1 MKTLDVSDQLPSV
14 RELLELA
21 SDESVILRTSEGREF
36 ILAEIDD
43 SDRELEVICQNDELM
58 EFLRLR
64 SSEDKTFTLSEVRE
78 KLGLSSPRGF
88 DSSFSG
94 SA

>member
-1 MKTLDVSDQLPSV
+1 MKTLDVSDELPSV
-14 RELLELA
+14 KELLELA
-21 SDESVILRTSEGREF
+21 RVENVVLRTSEGREF

-43 SDRELEVICQNDELM
+43 FDRELELIRQNHELM

-78 KLGLSSPRGF
+78 KLRLS
-88 DSSFSG
+88 
-94 SA
+94 

>member
-1 MKTLDVSDQLPSV
+1 MKTLNVSDELTSV
-14 RELLELA
+14 KDLLDLA
-21 SDESVILRTSEGREF
+21 SGENVILTTSEGREF

-43 SDRELEVICQNDELM
+43 FDRELELIRENDELM

-78 KLGLSSPRGF
+78 KLGLP
-88 DSSFSG
+88 
-94 SA
+94 

>member
-1 MKTLDVSDQLPSV
+1 MKTLNVCDELPSV

-21 SDESVILRTSEGREF
+21 SDENVILRTSEGRKF
-36 ILAEIDD
+36 ILARIDD
-43 SDRELEVICQNDELM
+43 FDRELDLIRQNDELM

-78 KLGLSSPRGF
+78 ELGLS
-88 DSSFSG
+88 
-94 SA
+94 

>member
-1 MKTLDVSDQLPSV
+1 MK
-14 RELLELA
+14 ELLELA
-21 SDESVILRTSEGREF
+21 RVENVVLRTSEGREF

-43 SDRELEVICQNDELM
+43 FDRELELIRQNHELM

-78 KLGLSSPRGF
+78 KLRLS
-88 DSSFSG
+88 
-94 SA
+94 

>member
-1 MKTLDVSDQLPSV
+1 MRTLDVSAERLSV
-14 RELLELA
+14 KELLELA
-21 SDESVILRTSEGREF
+21 SDENVILTTPEGREF

-43 SDRELEVICQNDELM
+43 FDRELELIRENDELM

-78 KLGLSSPRGF
+78 KLGLP
-88 DSSFSG
+88 
-94 SA
+94 

>member
-1 MKTLDVSDQLPSV
+1 MKTLDVSDELPSV
-14 RELLELA
+14 KELLDLA
-21 SDESVILRTSEGREF
+21 SDENLILTTPEGREF

-43 SDRELEVICQNDELM
+43 FDRELELIRENDELM

-78 KLGLSSPRGF
+78 KLGLP
-88 DSSFSG
+88 
-94 SA
+94 

>member
-1 MKTLDVSDQLPSV
+1 MKTLDVSDELPSV
-14 RELLELA
+14 TELPELA
-21 SDESVILRTSEGREF
+21 RDENVIFRTSEGREF

-43 SDRELEVICQNDELM
+43 SDRELELIRQNDELM

-78 KLGLSSPRGF
+78 KLGL
-88 DSSFSG
+88 
-94 SA
+94 A

>member
-1 MKTLDVSDQLPSV
+1 MKTLDVSDELPSV
-14 RELLELA
+14 KELLDLA
-21 SDESVILRTSEGREF
+21 SDENVILTTPEGREF

-43 SDRELEVICQNDELM
+43 FDRELELIRENDELM

-78 KLGLSSPRGF
+78 KLGLP
-88 DSSFSG
+88 
-94 SA
+94 

>member
-1 MKTLDVSDQLPSV
+1 MRTLDVSTELPSV
-14 RELLELA
+14 KELLELA
-21 SDESVILRTSEGREF
+21 RDENLIIRTSEGREF

-43 SDRELEVICQNDELM
+43 FDRELELIRQNDELM

-78 KLGLSSPRGF
+78 KLGLS
-88 DSSFSG
+88 
-94 SA
+94 

>member
-1 MKTLDVSDQLPSV
+1 MKTLDVSDKLPSV
-14 RELLELA
+14 KELLDLA
-21 SDESVILRTSEGREF
+21 SDENVILTTSEGREF

-43 SDRELEVICQNDELM
+43 FDRELELIRENDELM

-78 KLGLSSPRGF
+78 KLGLS
-88 DSSFSG
+88 
-94 SA
+94 

>member
-1 MKTLDVSDQLPSV
+1 MKTLNVSDELTSV
-14 RELLELA
+14 KDLLDLA
-21 SDESVILRTSEGREF
+21 SGENVILTTSEGREF

-43 SDRELEVICQNDELM
+43 FDRELELIRENDELM

-78 KLGLSSPRGF
+78 KLRLR
-88 DSSFSG
+88 
-94 SA
+94 